1 MSILVIGGG
10 EIGQFIADKLIQEK
24 KEVVIIEKDERVLH
38 EIEES
43 LDAKFVV
50 GNGAAPQVL
59 REAGLKNAEMVIAVT
74 DSDEVNLLSC
84 ILAGMEAP
92 QAIRIARIRSREFD
106 IEETRFQEQ
115 FRINLVINPDR
126 ETARAILKILE
137 IPGATDM
144 LDFFDGRV
152 RLVGTTVR
160 RTSPVINR
168 PLRDLVRLREE
179 RNFLIAA
186 IFRGGQL
193 IIPTG
198 DNKIMPGDNVYFMS
212 AAKNIQAGMR
222 LLGHKGEKAGNIMIH
237 GGGFIG
243 MNLATSLEKKGIN
256 VKVIEPDSKTC
267 SVLSRHLNK
276 SVILNAAGTNQDVLE
291 EENVSQMDAF
301 VAVTKDDEDNILSSL
316 LAKRLGCPLA
326 VALSHKSAYQPLIS
340 AIGIDVVINPRA
352 LTNNAILHFIRRGKV
367 IHVSCLRE
375 DAEIIE
381 AEALETSDLVG
392 RPIRRLKLP
401 TGSLV
406 LSIKRGE
413 KLIAP
418 WGDTV
423 IETGDRVLLLAR
435 RDAIPK
441 IEKIIVV
448 KLEYF

>member
-74 DSDEVNLLSC
+74 DSDEVNLLAT

-92 QAIRIARIRSREFD
+92 QAIRIARIRNREFD

-126 ETARAILKILE
+126 EAARAILKILE

-168 PLRDLVRLREE
+168 PLRDLARLREE
-179 RNFLIAA
+179 RHFLIAA

-222 LLGHKGEKAGNIMIH
+222 LLGHKGEKAGDIMIH

-243 MNLATSLEKKGIN
+243 MNLATSLENKGIN
-256 VKVIEPDSKTC
+256 VKVIEPDSKIC
-267 SVLSRHLNK
+267 SVLSRQLNK
-276 SVILNAAGTNQDVLE
+276 SVILNAAGTDQDVLE

-401 TGSLV
+401 AGSLV

>member
-43 LDAKFVV
+43 LDAKFVS

-74 DSDEVNLLSC
+74 DSDEVNLLAT

-92 QAIRIARIRSREFD
+92 QAVRIARIRSREFD
-106 IEETRFQEQ
+106 IEETKFQEE

-126 ETARAILKILE
+126 EAARAILKVLQ
-137 IPGATDM
+137 IPGATDI

-152 RLVGTTVR
+152 RLVGANVR
-160 RTSPVINR
+160 RTSPVINK
-168 PLRDLVRLREE
+168 PLKELTKLREE
-179 RNFLIAA
+179 RNFLIAG
-186 IFRGGQL
+186 IFRSGQL
-193 IIPTG
+193 LIPTG
-198 DNKIMPGDNVYFMS
+198 ESKIMPGDNVYFMAS
-212 AAKNIQAGMR
+212 AKRAQEGMR

-243 MNLATSLEKKGIN
+243 MNLAQSLEKKGIN
-256 VKVIEPDSKTC
+256 VKVIEPDPKIC
-267 SVLSRHLNK
+267 SVLSRNLSK
-276 SVILNAAGTNQDVLE
+276 AVILNAAGTDQDVLE

-316 LAKRLGCPLA
+316 LAKRMGCPMA
-326 VALSHKSAYQPLIS
+326 ITLSHKSAYPPLIS
-340 AIGIDVVINPRA
+340 TIGIDVVINPRA
-352 LTNNAILHFIRRGKV
+352 LTNNAILHFIRKGKV
-367 IHVSCLRE
+367 LHVSSLRE

-392 RPIRRLKLP
+392 RPIRHLKLP
-401 TGSLV
+401 AGSLV

-413 KLIAP
+413 NLIAP

-423 IETGDRVLLLAR
+423 IEPKDRVLLLAR

-441 IEKIIVV
+441 IEKFIVV

>member
-1 MSILVIGGG
+1 VSILVIGGG

-24 KEVVIIEKDERVLH
+24 KEVVIIEKDEHVLD
-38 EIEES
+38 EISES

-74 DSDEVNLLSC
+74 DSDEVNLLAT

-92 QAIRIARIRSREFD
+92 QAIRIARIRSLEFD
-106 IEETRFQEQ
+106 IEETKFQEQ
-115 FRINLVINPDR
+115 FHINLVINPDR
-126 ETARAILKILE
+126 EAARVILKILE

-152 RLVGTTVR
+152 RLVGANVR

-168 PLRDLVRLREE
+168 PLRELARLREE
-179 RNFLIAA
+179 RNFLVAA

-212 AAKNIQAGMR
+212 AAKHTQEGMR

-243 MNLATSLEKKGIN
+243 MNLAASLEKKGIN
-256 VKVIEPDSKTC
+256 VKVIEPDSKIC
-267 SVLSRHLNK
+267 SVLSRQLNK

-301 VAVTKDDEDNILSSL
+301 VAVTKDDEDNILSAL

-326 VALSHKSAYQPLIS
+326 VALSHKIAYQPLIS

-367 IHVSCLRE
+367 IHVSSLRE

-392 RPIRRLKLP
+392 QPIRRLKLP
-401 TGSLV
+401 AGSLV
-406 LSIKRGE
+406 LSIKRGD
-413 KLIAP
+413 KLIVP

-423 IETGDRVLLLAR
+423 IESGDRVLLLAR

-441 IEKIIVV
+441 IEKFIVV